1 MNKVTLFKTL
11 FEHLEIIRRVKLQL
25 FCMTCV
31 VGTKIDGLQVSAA
44 VRERVKKAVEEL
56 TVLGIKP
63 CLATVLVGDN
73 PASATYVRNK
83 QKACA
88 EVGILTKDHKLPPTL
103 TQSELNNLIDSL
115 NHDNEVHG
123 ILVQL
128 PLPEQLDE
136 FETTSRISPLKD
148 VDGLTPH
155 NVGLLVMKKAILKA
169 CTPSGIIELFDHYGI
184 PLEGKN
190 IVVINRSNLVGKPL
204 FHLLIERNATVT
216 MCHSKTRNLTDV
228 CKNADIVI
236 TGVGDRTKFVLTP
249 DMIKDGAVVIDV
261 ATTRLDGKLVGDS
274 DFDKIIQKASY
285 ASPVPGGVGPMT
297 IAMLLKNTVT
307 AASLSKKFD
316 RK

>member
-1 MNKVTLFKTL
+1 LIPVL
-11 FEHLEIIRRVKLQL
+11 
-25 FCMTCV
+25 
-31 VGTKIDGLQVSAA
+31 VGTKIDGILVASA
-44 VRERVKKAVEEL
+44 VKERVKKAVEEL
-56 TVLGIKP
+56 KTIGIKP

-88 EVGILTKDHKLPPTL
+88 DIGIKTKDHKIAAST
-103 TQSELNNLIDSL
+103 TQSEMNALVDNL
-115 NHDNEVHG
+115 NHDVEVHG

-128 PLPEQLDE
+128 PLPDQLDE

-155 NVGLLVMKKAILKA
+155 NAGLLSMRKAILKA
-169 CTPSGIIELFDHYGI
+169 CTPSGIIEMLDYYKI
-184 PLEGKN
+184 EIEGKHV
-190 IVVINRSNLVGKPL
+190 VVINRSNLLGKPL
-204 FHLLIERNATVT
+204 YHMLLERNATVT
-216 MCHSKTRNLTDV
+216 TCHSKTQNLHDI
-228 CKNADIVI
+228 CRQADIVI
-236 TGVGDRTKFVLTP
+236 TGVGNREQFTLGP

-261 ATTRLDGKLVGDS
+261 ATARLEGKLVGDA
-274 DFDKIIQKASY
+274 DFEQIIQKASF

-307 AASLSKKFD
+307 AASMSASIG